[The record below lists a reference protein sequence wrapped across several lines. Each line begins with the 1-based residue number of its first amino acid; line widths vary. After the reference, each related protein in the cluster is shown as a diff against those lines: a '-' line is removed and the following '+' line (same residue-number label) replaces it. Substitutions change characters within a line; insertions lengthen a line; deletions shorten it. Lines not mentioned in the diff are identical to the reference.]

1 MERVAGIYV
10 RGDDGK
16 LVLNAGR
23 DLTLT
28 GAQVVNSGSG
38 SQTVLSAGRDLN
50 LTTVTTSASDNLT
63 WDKNNWLKQ
72 STTQQVG
79 SEVAGGGDILM
90 MAGRD
95 VSAQAATVEAG
106 SSLAVS
112 AGATSPSPPPLTA
125 ACLSRT
131 ISPPAAAARCRKNR
145 DHARCGEQ

>member
-1 MERVAGIYV
+1 MAGIYV
-10 RGDDGK
+10 QGDDGK

-28 GAQVVNSGSG
+28 GAQVVNNGSG

-79 SEVAGGGDILM
+79 SEVASGGDILM

-95 VSAQAATVEAG
+95 VNAQAATVEAD

-112 AGATSPSPPPLTA
+112 AGRDIAVTA
-125 ACLSRT
+125 ATDSSMFESHHQSTGSSGALSKK
-131 ISPPAAAARCRKNR
+131 P
-145 DHARCGEQ
+145 

>member
-1 MERVAGIYV
+1 M
-10 RGDDGK
+10 
-16 LVLNAGR
+16 LNAGR

-28 GAQVVNSGSG
+28 GAQVVNSGSD

-72 STTQQVG
+72 SVTQQAD

-112 AGATSPSPPPLTA
+112 AGRDIAVTA
-125 ACLSRT
+125 ATDSSTFESHHQSTGSSGALSKK
-131 ISPPAAAARCRKNR
+131 P
-145 DHARCGEQ
+145 